1 MNTENTD
8 NNIIEEAVRL
18 VEDGV
23 SVTLPVGGHSM
34 LPFIIGGRESVILQ
48 KPAQTKIGDVILAW
62 VVPGRWV
69 VHRVIR
75 IEGEHVT
82 LMGDGNLSGTESC
95 TLGDVVLAWVVPGR
109 WVVHRVIR
117 IDGDNITLMGDGNL
131 RGTESCTLS
140 DVKALITYVVDANGK
155 RRDVYTRWRRIAAR
169 LWWHLRPF
177 RRYILAIYRRI

>member
-8 NNIIEEAVRL
+8 NNIIEEVVRL

-48 KPAQTKIGDVILAW
+48 KPPQPKIGDVVLAW
-62 VVPGRWV
+62 VIPGRWV

-75 IEGEHVT
+75 IDGEHVT

-95 TLGDVVLAWVVPGR
+95 TLGDV
-109 WVVHRVIR
+109 
-117 IDGDNITLMGDGNL
+117 
-131 RGTESCTLS
+131 
-140 DVKALITYVVDANGK
+140 KALITHVVDANGK
-155 RRDVYTRWRRIAAR
+155 RRDIYTRWRRIAAR
-169 LWWHLRPF
+169 AWWYIRPF
-177 RRYILAIYRRI
+177 RRYILFIYKRI

>member
-8 NNIIEEAVRL
+8 NKIIEEAVRL

-48 KPAQTKIGDVILAW
+48 KPPQPKIGDVVLAW
-62 VVPGRWV
+62 VIPGRWV

-95 TLGDVVLAWVVPGR
+95 TLR
-109 WVVHRVIR
+109 
-117 IDGDNITLMGDGNL
+117 
-131 RGTESCTLS
+131 
-140 DVKALITYVVDANGK
+140 DVKALITHVVDANGK
-155 RRDVYTRWRRIAAR
+155 RRDIYTRWRRIAAR
-169 LWWHLRPF
+169 AWWYIRPF
-177 RRYILAIYRRI
+177 RRYILFIYKRI